1 MVKGKRKR
9 FSHIDLSYRA
19 AHIRTFDNQEYV
31 VSGNIAVNKKNG
43 DITNLARIYYN
54 VRNVRNHQQ
63 KIIAK
68 RKSPDDELCKCQ
80 QRYSYND

>member
-1 MVKGKRKR
+1 MKGNRKR

-19 AHIRTFDNQEYV
+19 AHIKTFDNQEYIV
-31 VSGNIAVNKKNG
+31 NGNIAVNTKNG

-63 KIIAK
+63 IIIAK
-68 RKSPDDELCKCQ
+68 RKSPNDELCKCK
-80 QRYSYND
+80 QRYSFSN